1 MTHRHPSP
9 GVATG
14 LTGLLLFGIFAVHH
28 WGQSLRLSGDRAFS
42 HVERLVS
49 YGPRPPASPGI
60 KKAQQYIT
68 DVLRRLSLEVE
79 HQNFLASTPNGN
91 LPMKNIIARSP
102 GKVDKVVILA
112 SHYDTHLMP
121 GGVFVGANDG
131 GSSVGLLLELARV
144 LSIRKPNFSFWFVFF
159 DGEEAQKAWSSSDS
173 LYGSRYFVERLRGSG
188 QTGRIKAMILMDMVG
203 DKDLVLEHDLN
214 STPWLMGLVQES
226 ATELGF
232 GQHLSGNPMAVLD
245 DHIPFTEV
253 GIPAVDLIDF
263 KFGPNNRYWHTP
275 QDTLDKIS
283 PRSMERVGQIV
294 LRTLEKLSDRGVK
307 SGE

>member
-1 MTHRHPSP
+1 MAHRHPSP
-9 GVATG
+9 GVPTG
-14 LTGLLLFGIFAVHH
+14 LVSLLLFGIVAVNL
-28 WGQSLRLSGDRAFS
+28 WGQSRPLSGDRAFS

-49 YGPRPPASPGI
+49 FGPRPPASPGI

-91 LPMKNIIARSP
+91 LPMKNIMGRSQVEK
-102 GKVDKVVILA
+102 GKVVILA
-112 SHYDTHLMP
+112 SHYDTHLMTN
-121 GGVFVGANDG
+121 GVFVGANDG

-144 LSIRKPNFSFWFVFF
+144 LSRRELSFSLWFVFF
-159 DGEEAQKAWSSSDS
+159 DGEEAQRAWSRTDS
-173 LYGSRYFVERLRGSG
+173 LYGSRYFVERLRARG

-203 DKDLVLEHDLN
+203 DKDLVLENDLN
-214 STPWLMGLVQES
+214 STPWLMGLVRDS

-232 GQHLSGNPMAVLD
+232 GKHLSGNPMTVQD

-275 QDTLDKIS
+275 QDTLDKVS

-294 LRTLEKLSDRGVK
+294 LRTLDKLSAR
-307 SGE
+307 

>member
-1 MTHRHPSP
+1 MTRRRSSP
-9 GVATG
+9 GVAAG
-14 LTGLLLFGIFAVHH
+14 LAGLLLFGVFAVHC
-28 WGQSLRLSGDRAFS
+28 WGQSLRVSGDRAFS

-49 YGPRPPASPGI
+49 YGPRPSASPGI

-91 LPMKNIIARSP
+91 LPMKNIIARSR

-144 LSIRKPNFSFWFVFF
+144 LSGRQPDFSLWFVFF
-159 DGEEAQKAWSSSDS
+159 DGEEAQKVWSPSDS
-173 LYGSRYFVERLRGSG
+173 LYGSRYFVQRLRASG
-188 QTGRIKAMILMDMVG
+188 QTGRIEAMILMDLVG
-203 DKDLVLEHDLN
+203 DKDLVLENDLN
-214 STPWLMGLVQES
+214 STPWLMRLVRDS
-226 ATELGF
+226 AAELGF
-232 GQHLSGNPMAVLD
+232 GQHLASNPKAVLD

-263 KFGPNNRYWHTP
+263 EFGPNNRYWHTP

-283 PRSMERVGQIV
+283 PRAAWSGW
-294 LRTLEKLSDRGVK
+294 DR
-307 SGE
+307 SC

>member
-1 MTHRHPSP
+1 MTHRRPSP
-9 GVATG
+9 GIPTG
-14 LTGLLLFGIFAVHH
+14 LVGLLLVGIVAVNL
-28 WGQSLRLSGDRAFS
+28 WGQSLPLSGDRAFS

-49 YGPRPPASPGI
+49 FGPRPPASPGI

-91 LPMKNIIARSP
+91 LPMKNIIARAR

-112 SHYDTHLMP
+112 SHYDTHWMP
-121 GGVFVGANDG
+121 GGVFVGANDA

-144 LSIRKPNFSFWFVFF
+144 LSQRKPHFSLWFVFF
-159 DGEEAQKAWSSSDS
+159 DGEEAQKAWTPTDS
-173 LYGSRYFVERLRGSG
+173 LYGSRYFVQRLRASG

-203 DKDLVLEHDLN
+203 DKDLVLENDLN
-214 STPWLMGLVQES
+214 STPWLMGLVRDS

-232 GQHLSGNPMAVLD
+232 GEHLSESPKAVLD

-263 KFGPNNRYWHTP
+263 EFGPNNRYWHTA

-283 PRSMERVGQIV
+283 PRSMERVGQIA
-294 LRTLEKLSDRGVK
+294 LRTLEKLSTR
-307 SGE
+307 

>member
-9 GVATG
+9 GIATG
-14 LTGLLLFGIFAVHH
+14 LTGLLLFGVFAVHH
-28 WGQSLRLSGDRAFS
+28 SGQSLRLSGERAFS
-42 HVERLVS
+42 HVERLVA

-68 DVLRRLSLEVE
+68 GVLRRLSLEVE

-102 GKVDKVVILA
+102 GTVDKVVILA
-112 SHYDTHLMP
+112 SHYDTHPMP

-144 LSIRKPNFSFWFVFF
+144 LSRRQPGFSLWFVFF
-159 DGEEAQKAWSSSDS
+159 DGEEAQKAWTPTDS
-173 LYGSRYFVERLRGSG
+173 LYGSRYFVERLRSSG

-203 DKDLVLEHDLN
+203 DRDLVLENDLT
-214 STPWLMGLVQES
+214 STPWLMRLVRDS

-232 GQHLSGNPMAVLD
+232 GKHLAGNPKAVMD
-245 DHIPFTEV
+245 DHTPFIEV
-253 GIPAVDLIDF
+253 GIPAVDLIDYE
-263 KFGPNNRYWHTP
+263 FGPNNRYWHTP

-294 LRTLEKLSDRGVK
+294 LRTLEKLK
-307 SGE
+307 TF

>member
-1 MTHRHPSP
+1 MMRRRPSP
-9 GVATG
+9 GSATV
-14 LTGLLLFGIFAVHH
+14 LTGLLLFGVVAVHH
-28 WGQSLRLSGDRAFS
+28 SGQNLRLSGDRAFS

-60 KKAQQYIT
+60 EKAQQYIT
-68 DVLRRLSLEVE
+68 GVLRRLSLEVE

-144 LSIRKPNFSFWFVFF
+144 LSRRQPDFSLWFVFF
-159 DGEEAQKAWSSSDS
+159 DGEEAQKAWTPTDS
-173 LYGSRYFVERLRGSG
+173 LYGSRYFVQRLRASG

-203 DKDLVLEHDLN
+203 DKDLVLENDLN
-214 STPWLMGLVQES
+214 STPWLMRLVRDS
-226 ATELGF
+226 ASELGF
-232 GQHLSGNPMAVLD
+232 GEHLSGNPKAVQD

-263 KFGPNNRYWHTP
+263 EFGPNNRYWHTP

-283 PRSMERVGQIV
+283 PRSMERVGRIV
-294 LRTLEKLSDRGVK
+294 LRILEKLSTR
-307 SGE
+307 

>member
-1 MTHRHPSP
+1 M
-9 GVATG
+9 
-14 LTGLLLFGIFAVHH
+14 
-28 WGQSLRLSGDRAFS
+28 SGDRAFS

-68 DVLRRLSLEVE
+68 NVLRRLSLEVE
-79 HQNFLASTPNGN
+79 HQNFLAATPNGN
-91 LPMKNIIARSP
+91 LPMKNIIARSR

-112 SHYDTHLMP
+112 SHYDTHLMS

-144 LSIRKPNFSFWFVFF
+144 FSQRQPDFSLWFVFF
-159 DGEEAQKAWSSSDS
+159 DGEEAQKSWTPTDS
-173 LYGSRYFVERLRGSG
+173 LYGSRYFVERLRASG
-188 QTGRIKAMILMDMVG
+188 QIGKIKAMILMDMVG
-203 DKDLVLEHDLN
+203 DKDLVLENELN
-214 STPWLMGLVQES
+214 STPWLMGLVRDS

-232 GQHLSGNPMAVLD
+232 GKHLSGNPKAVLD

-253 GIPAVDLIDF
+253 SIPAVNLIDF
-263 KFGPNNRYWHTP
+263 EFGPNNRYWHTP

-283 PRSMERVGQIV
+283 PRSMKRVGQIV
-294 LRTLEKLSDRGVK
+294 LRTLEKLSAGRVE
-307 SGE
+307 SEE

>member
-1 MTHRHPSP
+1 MTHRRPSP
-9 GVATG
+9 GVPTG
-14 LTGLLLFGIFAVHH
+14 LASLLLVGITALSLS
-28 WGQSLRLSGDRAFS
+28 GQSLSLSGDRAFS

-49 YGPRPPASPGI
+49 FGPRPPGSPGI

-91 LPMKNIIARSP
+91 LPMKNIIARAR
-102 GKVDKVVILA
+102 GRVDKVVILA

-131 GSSVGLLLELARV
+131 GSSVGLLLEMARV
-144 LSIRKPNFSFWFVFF
+144 FSQRKPDFSLWFVFF
-159 DGEEAQKAWSSSDS
+159 DGEEAQKAWTPTDS
-173 LYGSRYFVERLRGSG
+173 LYGSRYFVQRLRASG

-203 DKDLVLEHDLN
+203 DKDLVLENDLS
-214 STPWLMGLVQES
+214 STPWLMGLVRDA
-226 ATELGF
+226 ATELGL
-232 GQHLSGNPMAVLD
+232 GEHLSGNPKAILD

-263 KFGPNNRYWHTP
+263 EFGPNNRYWHTP

-294 LRTLEKLSDRGVK
+294 LRTLEKLSAR
-307 SGE
+307 